1 MYRFNIYLYN
11 EKQDLLLFIQLVT
24 TKIFML
30 WDINY
35 YYAFMRYW
43 VLHIDN
49 CLANYM
55 AMKVFCTK
63 WYEWFFGN
71 NFVRDYFFKCYFSYV
86 LIKHFSFWCKFISEI
101 ILSIFSFESKK
112 NHLWIT
118 LFLLINF
125 EEFFFHIE
133 SKDFWIVYFASDLA
147 AFFNL

>member
-35 YYAFMRYW
+35 HYAFMRYW

-63 WYEWFFGN
+63 WYEGFFGN

-86 LIKHFSFWCKFISEI
+86 LIKPFSFWCKFISEI
-101 ILSIFSFESKK
+101 ILSIFFIWIKEESFMDHIISS
-112 NHLWIT
+112 HQLWRV
-118 LFLLINF
+118 LFPYW
-125 EEFFFHIE
+125 E
-133 SKDFWIVYFASDLA
+133 
-147 AFFNL
+147 